1 MPWASRVAAIDGLH
15 PIALAI
21 AGAKDQRGYT
31 DFALAK
37 ARAAAMAAMAA
48 DAVTAG
54 GATQQLIDAM
64 ASYDQALPAAALP
77 IINAAVA
84 GTISVGS
91 HSLAVPAALYSR
103 RAFG

>member
-64 ASYDQALPAAALP
+64 ASYYDQALPAAALP

-84 GTISVGS
+84 GTVSVGS
-91 HSLAVPAALYSR
+91 LSLAVGTR
-103 RAFG
+103 

>member
-1 MPWASRVAAIDGLH
+1 MAFILSHWQSQATLTSHWPRHAR
-15 PIALAI
+15 
-21 AGAKDQRGYT
+21 QRWPQW
-31 DFALAK
+31 
-37 ARAAAMAAMAA
+37 A
-48 DAVTAG
+48 DAATAG

-91 HSLAVPAALYSR
+91 LSLAVPAALYSR